1 MQIPYWSWN
10 MAASSSTSISLKKTS
25 PISAFQDSDSLVP
38 GKKEINSPPKG
49 AENGEKTL
57 EAWEYQG
64 AMKEKPGWLVIVS
77 SYTTCL
83 FWIRN

>member
-1 MQIPYWSWN
+1 
-10 MAASSSTSISLKKTS
+10 
-25 PISAFQDSDSLVP
+25 VP

-64 AMKEKPGWLVIVS
+64 AMKEKPG
-77 SYTTCL
+77 
-83 FWIRN
+83 